1 MLMENPI
8 KINQQILREQWID
21 ELDETLAN
29 IKKQTDNFWGGIAG
43 FFLNGLVSWV
53 YSFFLSPDI
62 RDKTLNQIDVLLKAA
77 EKYNGD
83 DQALI
88 DEFFEEFKVNEVGY
102 IRCKKRHAKF
112 PEFIDRMK
120 KVFVNRVK
128 STADLINCNSNGGC
142 KNHADLI
149 VETYKTL
156 ENAQKDLKLQ
166 LDDAESQ
173 LDFAIK
179 NNLLAVNRMIL
190 PQTIRILKGEIEFR
204 RNLFKKSLKKYFN
217 PEI

>member
-1 MLMENPI
+1 MDNQI

-29 IKKQTDNFWGGIAG
+29 IKKQTEHFWGGIAG
-43 FFLNGLVSWV
+43 LLFNGLVTWV
-53 YSFFLSPDI
+53 YGFFLSPDI
-62 RDKTLNQIDVLLKAA
+62 RDKTLNQIEVLLKAA

-83 DQALI
+83 DEALVNNYF
-88 DEFFEEFKVNEVGY
+88 DEFKVNEVGY
-102 IRCKKRHAKF
+102 IRCKKNHKKF
-112 PEFIDRMK
+112 PEFIERMK

-128 STADLINCNSNGGC
+128 STNNLVYCNGGC
-142 KNHADLI
+142 ETHGDLI
-149 VETYKTL
+149 VKTYKTI
-156 ENAQKDLKLQ
+156 ENAQADLKLQ

-179 NNLLAVNRMIL
+179 HDLLAVNRLIL

-204 RNLFKKSLKKYFN
+204 RNLFKKSLNQYFDAKN
-217 PEI
+217 